1 MNLTETNAWAALQK
15 DVAANQDFSLR
26 AAFAA
31 DPDRARKMTIE
42 AAGWTLDFSKNLV
55 DDRTMADLYAIA
67 RECGLQ
73 EKIEAMFRGEHI
85 NETEDRAVLHTALR
99 ALSGGA
105 VIDQGDGKDVMPGV
119 REVLDKMAAFAEQVR
134 SGAWRGLSGKPV
146 RNVVNIGIGG
156 SDLGPC
162 MAAIALAPFSQRNLR
177 LGFVSNVDATHFAET
192 VRDMDP

>member
-1 MNLTETNAWAALQK
+1 MNFTETSAWAALQK
-15 DVAANQDFSLR
+15 DVAVNKDFNLR

-55 DDRTMADLYAIA
+55 DEMMLADLYAVA

-73 EKIEAMFRGEHI
+73 RKIEAMFRGEHI

-105 VIDQGDGKDVMPGV
+105 VIG
-119 REVLDKMAAFAEQVR
+119 
-134 SGAWRGLSGKPV
+134 
-146 RNVVNIGIGG
+146 
-156 SDLGPC
+156 
-162 MAAIALAPFSQRNLR
+162 
-177 LGFVSNVDATHFAET
+177 
-192 VRDMDP
+192 